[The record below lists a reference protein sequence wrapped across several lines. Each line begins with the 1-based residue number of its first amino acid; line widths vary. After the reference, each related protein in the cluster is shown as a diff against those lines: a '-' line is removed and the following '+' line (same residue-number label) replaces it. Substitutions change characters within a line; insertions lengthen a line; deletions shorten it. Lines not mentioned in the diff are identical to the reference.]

1 MSAAGEALVAAV
13 RGLVPDQWDHYHGEV
28 AAKDPAPPWVVSS
41 VGIPDDAHR
50 SEGAWVSAGDLDVY
64 LTTAGSSEA
73 QARIVLQA
81 VADAFAG
88 AVVSVP
94 GWSVGAFV
102 QYQRPRVYPTDVEI
116 GGVARHLFTGV
127 VGYRATCSRSLEG

>member
-13 RGLVPDQWDHYHGEV
+13 RDLVPAQWDHYHGEV
-28 AAKDPAPPWVVSS
+28 AVKDPTPPWVVSS
-41 VGIPDDAHR
+41 VGVPDDAHR
-50 SEGAWVSAGDLDVY
+50 SEGAYPSAGDLDVY
-64 LTTAGSSEA
+64 LTAAGVSEA
-73 QARIVLQA
+73 QARVVLQA
-81 VADAFAG
+81 VVDAFAG
-88 AVVSVP
+88 ATVSVD
-94 GWSVGAFV
+94 GWQVGAFV